1 MNLSQRYPCSG
12 VIKHGRTGLSPLQ
25 YPPLA
30 RRLPK
35 IAYAVFLF
43 LFFLSE
49 PCRNDQ
55 RGMVPA
61 APGEC
66 KRFFNKAQ
74 NKLLTTYW
82 QASKARSA
90 PAADFAQI
98 ALELDGLDGGRGAC
112 VKSVQKWFNHADN
125 RGPPAADS
133 ACASFEG
140 VRRIKKKAQVLSTPA
155 PTSESGGGFRNSRWP
170 DKMHRLRSF
179 QAQHGH
185 LDVRKSS
192 DKEPAE
198 AMGAEDR
205 GEKLPSLVGRQVVKA
220 FPPHGNFKGRITE
233 LVKIVDLESKALE
246 REGCRVLYEDGD
258 MELVQVEEVLLHS

>member
-1 MNLSQRYPCSG
+1 M
-12 VIKHGRTGLSPLQ
+12 
-25 YPPLA
+25 
-30 RRLPK
+30 
-35 IAYAVFLF
+35 
-43 LFFLSE
+43 
-49 PCRNDQ
+49 
-55 RGMVPA
+55 A
-61 APGEC
+61 APREC

-82 QASKARSA
+82 QASKARGA

-133 ACASFEG
+133 ACTSFEG

-155 PTSESGGGFRNSRWP
+155 LTSESGGGCRDSGWS
-170 DKMHRLRSF
+170 DKMQRLRSF

-192 DKEPAE
+192 DKELYWWMRDQRASFRSSSLSAEREQQLRNIGFDFTGNAPAE
-198 AMGAEDR
+198 AMGAEGR

-233 LVKIVDLESKALE
+233 LVKIVDLESNALE